1 VMEDFSDLI
10 NIKTNNVKPA
20 QGKIL
25 ISEPFMPDYY
35 FKRSVVL
42 LVEHNKEGTFGV
54 IINKPMD
61 LKFDE
66 VVKDFPGFDS
76 KIYLGGPVKTDSL
89 FFIHT
94 LGEEIENSIKI
105 IEGLYWGGDIERVKE
120 MISLDLINET
130 NIRFFIGYAG
140 WIPNQL
146 NMELKRDSWV
156 VSSISAEAMMNVDPK
171 SLWKRT
177 LLELGGQYKN
187 WTNFPKEPAM
197 N

>member
-1 VMEDFSDLI
+1 MEDFSDLI